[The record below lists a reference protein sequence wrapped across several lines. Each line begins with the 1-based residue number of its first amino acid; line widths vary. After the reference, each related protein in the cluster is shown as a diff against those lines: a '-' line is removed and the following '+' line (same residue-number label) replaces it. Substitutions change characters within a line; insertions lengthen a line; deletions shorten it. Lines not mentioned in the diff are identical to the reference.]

1 MLLSP
6 GLRHQH
12 PLSQILFSLW
22 QPVREQKRGLLLG
35 GCGVILAPDTIVE
48 PDILFVSRAQRSI
61 LGKEYIEG
69 PPDLIG
75 EVISPSSARIDQ
87 ILRRDLYAR
96 HGVRHYWLI
105 HPAQRWARAYT
116 LGADGTYELVAE
128 AHGDEAFAAP
138 PFTDLPI
145 QLAKVWDL
153 RFH

>member
-1 MLLSP
+1 LLHSP

-48 PDILFVSRAQRSI
+48 PDILFVSRERRHL

-75 EVISPSSARIDQ
+75 EVISPTSGRIDRL
-87 ILRRDLYAR
+87 LRRNLYAKSS
-96 HGVRHYWLI
+96 VRHYWLV
-105 HPAQRWARAYT
+105 HPGQRSVRAYT
-116 LGADGTYELVAE
+116 LGADGAYELIAE
-128 AHGDEAFAAP
+128 AHDDEAFAAP

-145 QLAKVWDL
+145 QLTTVWDL
-153 RFH
+153 RLP